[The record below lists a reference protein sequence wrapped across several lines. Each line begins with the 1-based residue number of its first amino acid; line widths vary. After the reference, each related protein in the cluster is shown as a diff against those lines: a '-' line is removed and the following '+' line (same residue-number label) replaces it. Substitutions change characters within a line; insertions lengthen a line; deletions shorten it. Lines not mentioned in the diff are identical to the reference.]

1 MVERRD
7 GLESMDRGRDLPD
20 GVQAELLRGVE
31 GVRDDRSPQPRL
43 GLARVLEEV
52 VRVRADDEEGVS
64 LVVEE
69 VLALP
74 PDEANLPGRLLDVV
88 VVGSGLAPHDR
99 GGRGGEDREEE
110 EERDRSV
117 RHRSRSSSRCGSG
130 K

>member
-1 MVERRD
+1 MEEGKSSSDIHSGDIV
-7 GLESMDRGRDLPD
+7 LESVAASGDNQSVVVLDSGDKGEGSGDDDCVIL
-20 GVQAELLRGVE
+20 GQNFNCLRI
-31 GVRDDRSPQPRL
+31 PP
-43 GLARVLEEV
+43 
-52 VRVRADDEEGVS
+52 